1 MSCTLQSPACCCYN
15 NILKG
20 KLGDAK
26 LESAS
31 SWSTLRLALLMGTQN
46 GILNNSGIA
55 IEDFYIFEF
64 FNTCDFTRSKA
75 KLSETNVPKAET
87 SKFLPSFHSNIVSRA
102 MQWKF
107 WPSTRLSTNQK
118 TVDQLKLKTVML
130 LVERSVEQAC
140 CRRLKSPSNQCT
152 YDGAPESRGK
162 KINGL
167 GLSTSKLLSNATS
180 KWFWPEY
187 GSH

>member
-55 IEDFYIFEF
+55 IEEFYIFEF

-75 KLSETNVPKAET
+75 KLSETSVTKAET
-87 SKFLPSFHSNIVSRA
+87 SKFLPSFHSNIVSRT

-107 WPSTRLSTNQK
+107 WPSTLLSTNQK
-118 TVDQLKLKTVML
+118 TVDQLKFKTVML

-140 CRRLKSPSNQCT
+140 CRSIKPVHIRWCARKP
-152 YDGAPESRGK
+152 GK

-167 GLSTSKLLSNATS
+167 GLSTSQLLSNATS